1 MKREECHHLWLDY
14 IVYGLV
20 NYVADTPIE
29 TDLALLYSL
38 VGDWIEIE
46 IALKC
51 ECVTCSLFGESDK
64 GTLGCF
70 AGSESICICSG
81 IG

>member
-1 MKREECHHLWLDY
+1 MTLLWLDY
-14 IVYGLV
+14 LVHDLV
-20 NYVADTPIE
+20 NCVADTPIE
-29 TDLALLYSL
+29 TDLALLYSF
-38 VGDWIEIE
+38 VGDWIE